1 MTFRPVKAVC
11 VLSEGHP
18 SLIITLDDPAL
29 PTMEIF
35 HESLRWVA
43 LRERGGRGQN
53 AISVLSDW
61 EDRVSTTLPDGRT
74 FRGVTEDPAIEELAK
89 RFLNLLVARELCEGL
104 EISIERIEP

>member
-1 MTFRPVKAVC
+1 MTQHCRQWKSFTKAC
-11 VLSEGHP
+11 GGLH
-18 SLIITLDDPAL
+18 
-29 PTMEIF
+29 F
-35 HESLRWVA
+35 
-43 LRERGGRGQN
+43 RERGGRGQN